1 MLSPSPYFINEVTEV
16 EMLIISLKVS
26 LWESNLALVQYQI
39 LWPRKLE
46 FQKGGLPWWV
56 YDCLPPGS
64 WDKNVLDGHN
74 WWGIVRGI
82 TVSPQ
87 YSDSFV
93 SDYKQCL
100 RLEQNWWG
108 SMFHSHGYG
117 ICCLAGMPKRDTW
130 DGMENS
136 KAKLQNMRYLS
147 SEGNNSDFYK
157 LFKEQQ
163 QFIKI
168 DRTRSLHNQVHLFH
182 FAFGF

>member
-56 YDCLPPGS
+56 YDCPPPGS

-117 ICCLAGMPKRDTW
+117 ICCLAGMPKRDSEMVWKIPKQNFRTCITSVAK
-130 DGMENS
+130 ETTRISTSYS
-136 KAKLQNMRYLS
+136 KS
-147 SEGNNSDFYK
+147 SSN
-157 LFKEQQ
+157 L
-163 QFIKI
+163 
-168 DRTRSLHNQVHLFH
+168 
-182 FAFGF
+182 